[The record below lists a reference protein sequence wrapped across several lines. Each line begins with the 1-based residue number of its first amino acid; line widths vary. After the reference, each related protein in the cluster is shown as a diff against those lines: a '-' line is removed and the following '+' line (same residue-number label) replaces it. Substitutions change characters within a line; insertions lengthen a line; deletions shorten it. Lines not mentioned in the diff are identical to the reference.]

1 MSGEPGQVTIP
12 ARITALELARTI
24 GRELNEIQAVLRAR
38 SQPDSPSD
46 VLDSDLAVETARIL
60 GIEVSVEPRDLALEH
75 LYEVDSRRLSEPEA
89 PIPGRAGEIVAGVLS
104 QTRELDTSIEKASQH
119 WAVARMPVVDRAI
132 LRLGLWELREA
143 PDIPTA
149 VIVSEAVRLA
159 NTYSTGKS
167 GAFING
173 VLAARAGD
181 IRGKDGAGAKRRY
194 GDAEPLRT
202 VL

>member
-24 GRELNEIQAVLRAR
+24 GKELNEIQAVLRAR

-60 GIEVSVEPRDLALEH
+60 GIEVAVEPRDLALEH

-173 VLAARAGD
+173 VLAALAGD
-181 IRGKDGAGAKRRY
+181 IRGKDRA
-194 GDAEPLRT
+194 
-202 VL
+202 